1 MTTIQWL
8 TPGSAAPTRG
18 ELQSFDAFEV
28 SPVLVDDDGVSE
40 RVDGPTLPALKDGE
54 SLIYTVFGHRPHRGV
69 EALADLASESE
80 AVGVAGALDAFR
92 LADGP
97 GTELFGLAGAPS
109 V

>member
-18 ELQSFDAFEV
+18 ELLSFDAFEV
-28 SPVLVDDDGVSE
+28 SPVLVDAAGVSE

-54 SLIYTVFGHRPHRGV
+54 SLIYTVFGHRSGRGV
-69 EALADLASESE
+69 EALADFASESE
-80 AVGVAGALDAFR
+80 AVAVAAALDAFR

-97 GTELFGLAGAPS
+97 GTALFGVAGAPT

>member
-8 TPGSAAPTRG
+8 TPGSTAPTRG

-28 SPVLVDDDGVSE
+28 SPVLVDADGVSE
-40 RVDGPTLPALKDGE
+40 RVDGPTLPALQDVE

-69 EALADLASESE
+69 EALADFETAGE
-80 AVGVAGALDAFR
+80 AVEVAAGLDVFR

-97 GTELFGLAGAPS
+97 GTELFGSAGAAM